1 MPAGACGEMCQEIR
15 IQTGRVDCSAHTML
29 QRLVVLL
36 ALLVAGGLFTACS
49 EPPETD
55 LKLVTIESPASVGL
69 SLRELP
75 PTVLKSI
82 GLGYGLAVVRA
93 DGLAEKAGLKM
104 GDVVYGVNQ
113 QRLRS
118 IDDFRRLV
126 SERGENPGAVSLL
139 VRRGRNDF
147 YVAMDLGGAPRPDG
161 GRPGARDTL
170 LRT

>member
-1 MPAGACGEMCQEIR
+1 
-15 IQTGRVDCSAHTML
+15 ML
-29 QRLVVLL
+29 HRAVVLL
-36 ALLVAGGLFTACS
+36 ALLVAGCG

-75 PTVLKSI
+75 PSVLKSV

-93 DGLAEKAGLKM
+93 DGLAEKAGLRM

-126 SERGENPGAVSLL
+126 SERGDNPGAVRLL
-139 VRRGRNDF
+139 VRRGKNDF
-147 YVAMDLGGAPRPDG
+147 YVAMDLGSGPRWPDG
-161 GRPGARDTL
+161 GKPGARDTL

>member
-1 MPAGACGEMCQEIR
+1 MPTGACGEMRQKILIR
-15 IQTGRVDCSAHTML
+15 AGRADCSSQTML

-36 ALLVAGGLFTACS
+36 ALFVAACG

-55 LKLVTIESPASVGL
+55 LKLVTIESPASAGL

-75 PTVLKSI
+75 PSVLKSV
-82 GLGYGLAVVRA
+82 GLSYGLAVVRA
-93 DGLAEKAGLKM
+93 DGLAEKSGLRM

-126 SERGENPGAVSLL
+126 SERGENPGAVRLL
-139 VRRGRNDF
+139 VRRGKNDF
-147 YVAMDLGGAPRPDG
+147 YVAMNLGGAPRWPDG
-161 GRPGARDTL
+161 GKPGARDTL